1 MSANITS
8 PLTATATFVLLLV
21 VPIPAHAM
29 DLESLQLANALG
41 NVLAS
46 EEPCGLQYD
55 QAGIAEFVANKVSAD
70 DMGFASSLNMQTM
83 GAKVMINE
91 MSESQKTAHCA
102 QTTRVAKTYGF
113 IK

>member
-1 MSANITS
+1 MRTKNTNRTTII
-8 PLTATATFVLLLV
+8 ATVALLLIL
-21 VPIPAHAM
+21 PMPAQAM

-46 EEPCGLQYD
+46 EEPCGLRYD
-55 QAGIAEFVANKVSAD
+55 QAAIAEFVANKVNAED
-70 DMGFASSLNMQTM
+70 LGFASSLNMQTM
-83 GAKVMINE
+83 GAKVMITE

>member
-1 MSANITS
+1 MDGRMYAA
-8 PLTATATFVLLLV
+8 ATAALLLV
-21 VPIPAHAM
+21 MPQQAGAT

-55 QAGIAEFVANKVSAD
+55 QAAIAEFVANKVNAE
-70 DMGFASSLNMQTM
+70 DMGFASSLNMQTI
-83 GAKVMINE
+83 GSKVMITE

-102 QTTRVAKTYGF
+102 QTKRVAKTYGF

>member
-1 MSANITS
+1 MSTKIINRV
-8 PLTATATFVLLLV
+8 TATATAAMLLIV
-21 VPIPAHAM
+21 SMPVEAM

-41 NVLAS
+41 SILAS
-46 EEPCGLQYD
+46 EEPCALRYD
-55 QAGIAEFVANKVSAD
+55 QAAIAEFVANKVSAE

-83 GAKVMINE
+83 GAKVMIND

-102 QTTRVAKTYGF
+102 QTTRVAKAYGF